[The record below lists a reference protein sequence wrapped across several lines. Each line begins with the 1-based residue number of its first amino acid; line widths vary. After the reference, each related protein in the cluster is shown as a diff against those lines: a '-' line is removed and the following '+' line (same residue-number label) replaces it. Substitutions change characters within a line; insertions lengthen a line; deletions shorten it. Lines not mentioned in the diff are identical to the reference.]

1 MCFKH
6 THIDINLI
14 HTTQSHLTKIIQLLN
29 IFCIIHAL
37 FLKCFS
43 VKNVPQTCSF
53 LRVCHTLFL
62 MKVNIIDL
70 YENNPKSAVSL
81 EITM

>member
-29 IFCIIHAL
+29 FFLHYSCSILEMFFCKECPSNLLIFTCMSH
-37 FLKCFS
+37 S
-43 VKNVPQTCSF
+43 VF
-53 LRVCHTLFL
+53 
-62 MKVNIIDL
+62 DEGE
-70 YENNPKSAVSL
+70 YY
-81 EITM
+81 